1 MHRRKESRKWL
12 SFCAV
17 LKKHSMI
24 HCRQSKKGEMTMERK
39 KPRQL
44 YLKLFWT
51 YTVIV
56 LCIVLALT
64 FYFLIVARKHV
75 LETNMEEM
83 ERMNQACIT
92 YIDETEG
99 IADYLYKDLYRS
111 KSKLEDLLQYLKL
124 EPDAYEEY
132 YLNRYAAT
140 SDLVYEG
147 IINFL
152 TEAFDAYPELEQVEL
167 VSYENFKVTQ
177 CLPDQ
182 IFYPGKD
189 GKGRLSK
196 LQSSSYEQNGKL
208 IYVKEIRRT
217 DTMENVGCMIFTFRG
232 EAEFQKIQ
240 KNSEITQTVI
250 CSEYEQPVFQNVQ
263 VKNWEKLLD
272 NSKYYQEKSVTDQYT
287 VYTFQSK
294 GEAEQMHPQ
303 SFFTIIGAGVLAVL
317 LGVLC
322 INYYVRRLTARVG
335 GILNAMNQVTTGN
348 LQVRLHVENSKDE
361 LDMIACNFNDMCEK
375 LELYIQKSYLAEI
388 EQKNAQ
394 LQALQSQINPHFL
407 YNTLEAIRMK
417 AICNGDREVGKM
429 LYSMVGLFRSQLK
442 EADVITL
449 GQELDYCK
457 QYLELFMYRYPGIF
471 QYHIDCCPE
480 FLALPIIKFVL
491 QPIVENYFIHGIDRE
506 REDNEVWIRAEKKE
520 EYLLL
525 YIEDNGY
532 GMEKG
537 EIQQKNQELREN
549 LSNQDEKKS
558 IGITN
563 VNRRIKAV
571 YGEECGISMEQGE
584 KRGLRVM
591 ITIKVGEIQ

>member
-1 MHRRKESRKWL
+1 
-12 SFCAV
+12 
-17 LKKHSMI
+17 
-24 HCRQSKKGEMTMERK
+24 MERK

-64 FYFLIVARKHV
+64 IYFISVSRKHM
-75 LETNMEEM
+75 LEANIEEM

-99 IADYLYKDLYRS
+99 IADYIYKDLYRS
-111 KSKLEDLLQYLKL
+111 KSKLEDLMQYLKL

-167 VSYENFKVTQ
+167 ISYENFQMTQ

-182 IFYPGKD
+182 IFYPGRD
-189 GKGRLSK
+189 GKTRLTK
-196 LQSSSYEQNGKL
+196 LQSSSYKQEGKL
-208 IYVKEIRRT
+208 IYVKEIRST
-217 DTMENVGCMIFTFRG
+217 DTMENVGCMIFTFKG
-232 EAEFQKIQ
+232 EAEFAKIQ
-240 KNSEITQTVI
+240 KDSDIIQTVI
-250 CSEYEQPVFQNVQ
+250 CSEYDQPVFQDVC
-263 VKNWEKLLD
+263 VENWGTLL
-272 NSKYYQEKSVTDQYT
+272 NQEKYYQEKSMTDQYT
-287 VYTFQSK
+287 VYSFQSK
-294 GEAEQMHPQ
+294 DEAERIEIR
-303 SFFTIIGAGVLAVL
+303 SFLTIAGAGVVAVI
-317 LGVLC
+317 LGILC
-322 INYYVRRLTARVG
+322 IGYYVRRLTTRVG
-335 GILNAMNQVTTGN
+335 SILNAMNEVTTGD
-348 LQVRLHVENSKDE
+348 LQVRLPVNNSKDE

-394 LQALQSQINPHFL
+394 MQALQSQINPHFL

-471 QYHIDCCPE
+471 QYHVECCPE
-480 FLALPIIKFVL
+480 LLSLPIIKFVL
-491 QPIVENYFIHGIDRE
+491 QPIAENYFIHGIDRE
-506 REDNEVWIRAEKKE
+506 RQDNEVWVRAEKQGE
-520 EYLLL
+520 NLFL
-525 YIEDNGY
+525 YVEDNGY
-532 GMEKG
+532 GMEEQ
-537 EIQQKNQELREN
+537 EIEKKNRELREN
-549 LSNQDEKKS
+549 LSDRGEKKS

-571 YGEECGISMEQGE
+571 YGDACGISIESGNP
-584 KRGLRVM
+584 KGLRVT
-591 ITIKVGEIQ
+591 ITIKVEETL

>member
-1 MHRRKESRKWL
+1 
-12 SFCAV
+12 
-17 LKKHSMI
+17 
-24 HCRQSKKGEMTMERK
+24 MERK

>member
-1 MHRRKESRKWL
+1 
-12 SFCAV
+12 
-17 LKKHSMI
+17 
-24 HCRQSKKGEMTMERK
+24 MERK

-64 FYFLIVARKHV
+64 IYFISVSRKHM
-75 LETNMEEM
+75 LEANIEEM

-92 YIDETEG
+92 YIDETEE
-99 IADYLYKDLYRS
+99 IADYIYKDLYRS
-111 KSKLEDLLQYLKL
+111 KSKLEDLMQYLKL

-167 VSYENFKVTQ
+167 ISYENFQMTQ
-177 CLPDQ
+177 CLTDQ
-182 IFYPGKD
+182 IFYPGRD
-189 GKGRLSK
+189 GKTRLAK
-196 LQSSSYEQNGKL
+196 LQSSSYKQEGKL
-208 IYVKEIRRT
+208 IYVKEIRST
-217 DTMENVGCMIFTFRG
+217 DTMENVGCMIFTFKG
-232 EAEFQKIQ
+232 EAEFAKIQ
-240 KNSEITQTVI
+240 KDSDIIQTVI
-250 CSEYEQPVFQNVQ
+250 CSEYDQPVFQDVC
-263 VKNWEKLLD
+263 VENWGTLL
-272 NSKYYQEKSVTDQYT
+272 NQEKYYQEKSMTDQYT
-287 VYTFQSK
+287 VYSFQSK
-294 GEAEQMHPQ
+294 DEAERIEIR
-303 SFFTIIGAGVLAVL
+303 SFLTIAGAGVVAVI
-317 LGVLC
+317 LGILC
-322 INYYVRRLTARVG
+322 IGYYVRRLTTRVG
-335 GILNAMNQVTTGN
+335 SILNAMNEVTTGD
-348 LQVRLHVENSKDE
+348 LQVRLPVNNSKDE

-394 LQALQSQINPHFL
+394 MQALQSQINPHFL

-471 QYHIDCCPE
+471 QYHVECCPE
-480 FLALPIIKFVL
+480 LLSLPIIKFVL
-491 QPIVENYFIHGIDRE
+491 QPIAENYFIHGIDRE
-506 REDNEVWIRAEKKE
+506 RQDNEVWVRAEKQGE
-520 EYLLL
+520 NLFL
-525 YIEDNGY
+525 YVEDNGY
-532 GMEKG
+532 GMEEQ
-537 EIQQKNQELREN
+537 EIEKKNRELREN
-549 LSNQDEKKS
+549 LSDRGEKKS

-571 YGEECGISMEQGE
+571 YGDACGISIESGNP
-584 KRGLRVM
+584 KGLRVT
-591 ITIKVGEIQ
+591 ITIKVEETL

>member
-1 MHRRKESRKWL
+1 
-12 SFCAV
+12 
-17 LKKHSMI
+17 
-24 HCRQSKKGEMTMERK
+24 MERK

-64 FYFLIVARKHV
+64 IYFISVSRKHM
-75 LETNMEEM
+75 LEANIEEM

-99 IADYLYKDLYRS
+99 IADYIYKDLYRS
-111 KSKLEDLLQYLKL
+111 KSKLEDLMQYLKL

-167 VSYENFKVTQ
+167 ISYENFQMTQ

-182 IFYPGKD
+182 IFYPGRD
-189 GKGRLSK
+189 GKTRLAK
-196 LQSSSYEQNGKL
+196 LQISSYKQEGKL
-208 IYVKEIRRT
+208 IYVKEIRST
-217 DTMENVGCMIFTFRG
+217 DTMENVGCMIFTFKG
-232 EAEFQKIQ
+232 EEEFAKIQ
-240 KNSEITQTVI
+240 EDSDIIQTVI
-250 CSEYEQPVFQNVQ
+250 CSEYDQPVFQDVC
-263 VKNWEKLLD
+263 VENWGTLL
-272 NSKYYQEKSVTDQYT
+272 NQEKYYQEKSMTDQYT
-287 VYTFQSK
+287 VYSFQSK
-294 GEAEQMHPQ
+294 DEAERIEIR
-303 SFFTIIGAGVLAVL
+303 SFLTIAGAGVVAVI
-317 LGVLC
+317 LGILC
-322 INYYVRRLTARVG
+322 IGYYVRRLTTRVG
-335 GILNAMNQVTTGN
+335 SILNAMNEVTTGD
-348 LQVRLHVENSKDE
+348 LQVRLPVNNSKDE

-394 LQALQSQINPHFL
+394 MQALQSQINPHFL

-471 QYHIDCCPE
+471 QYHVECCPE
-480 FLALPIIKFVL
+480 LLSLPIIKFVL
-491 QPIVENYFIHGIDRE
+491 QPIAENYFIHGIDRE
-506 REDNEVWIRAEKKE
+506 RQDNEVWVRAEKQGE
-520 EYLLL
+520 NLFL
-525 YIEDNGY
+525 YVEDNGY
-532 GMEKG
+532 GMEEQ
-537 EIQQKNQELREN
+537 EIEKKNRELREN
-549 LSNQDEKKS
+549 LPDRGEKKS

-571 YGEECGISMEQGE
+571 YGDAYGISIESGNP
-584 KRGLRVM
+584 KGLRVT
-591 ITIKVGEIQ
+591 ITIKVEETL

>member
-1 MHRRKESRKWL
+1 
-12 SFCAV
+12 
-17 LKKHSMI
+17 
-24 HCRQSKKGEMTMERK
+24 MERK

-64 FYFLIVARKHV
+64 IYFISVSRKHM
-75 LETNMEEM
+75 LEANIEEM

-99 IADYLYKDLYRS
+99 IADYIYKDLYRS
-111 KSKLEDLLQYLKL
+111 KSKLEDLMQYLKL
-124 EPDAYEEY
+124 EPDADEEY

-167 VSYENFKVTQ
+167 ISYENFQMTQ

-182 IFYPGKD
+182 IFYPGRD
-189 GKGRLSK
+189 GKTRLAK
-196 LQSSSYEQNGKL
+196 LQSSSYKQEGKL
-208 IYVKEIRRT
+208 IYVKEIRST
-217 DTMENVGCMIFTFRG
+217 DTMENVGCMIFTFKG
-232 EAEFQKIQ
+232 EEEFAKIQ
-240 KNSEITQTVI
+240 EDSDIIQTVI
-250 CSEYEQPVFQNVQ
+250 CSEYDQPVFQDVC
-263 VKNWEKLLD
+263 VENWGTLL
-272 NSKYYQEKSVTDQYT
+272 NQEKYYQEKSMTDQYT
-287 VYTFQSK
+287 VYSFQSK
-294 GEAEQMHPQ
+294 DEAERIEIR
-303 SFFTIIGAGVLAVL
+303 SFLTIAGAGVVAVI
-317 LGVLC
+317 LGILC
-322 INYYVRRLTARVG
+322 IGYYVRRLTTRVG
-335 GILNAMNQVTTGN
+335 SILNAMNEVTTGD
-348 LQVRLHVENSKDE
+348 LQVRLPVNNSKDE

-394 LQALQSQINPHFL
+394 MQALQSQINPHFL

-471 QYHIDCCPE
+471 QYHVECCPE
-480 FLALPIIKFVL
+480 LLSLPIIKFVL

-506 REDNEVWIRAEKKE
+506 RQDNEVWVRAEKQGE
-520 EYLLL
+520 NLFL
-525 YIEDNGY
+525 YVEDNGY
-532 GMEKG
+532 GMEEQ
-537 EIQQKNQELREN
+537 EIEKKNRELREN
-549 LSNQDEKKS
+549 LPDRGEKKS

-571 YGEECGISMEQGE
+571 YGDAYGISIESGNP
-584 KRGLRVM
+584 KGLRVT
-591 ITIKVGEIQ
+591 ITIKVEETL

>member
-1 MHRRKESRKWL
+1 
-12 SFCAV
+12 
-17 LKKHSMI
+17 
-24 HCRQSKKGEMTMERK
+24 MERK

-64 FYFLIVARKHV
+64 IYFISVSRKHM
-75 LETNMEEM
+75 LEANIEEM

-99 IADYLYKDLYRS
+99 IADYIYKDLYRS
-111 KSKLEDLLQYLKL
+111 KSKLEDLMQYLKL

-167 VSYENFKVTQ
+167 ISYENFQMTQ

-182 IFYPGKD
+182 IFYPGRD
-189 GKGRLSK
+189 GKTRLAK
-196 LQSSSYEQNGKL
+196 LQSSSYKQEGKL
-208 IYVKEIRRT
+208 IYVKEIRST
-217 DTMENVGCMIFTFRG
+217 DTMENVGCMIFTFKG
-232 EAEFQKIQ
+232 EEEFAKIQ
-240 KNSEITQTVI
+240 EDSDIIQTVI
-250 CSEYEQPVFQNVQ
+250 CSEYDQPVFQDVC
-263 VKNWEKLLD
+263 VENWGTLL
-272 NSKYYQEKSVTDQYT
+272 NQEKYYQEKSMTDQYT
-287 VYTFQSK
+287 VYSFQSK
-294 GEAEQMHPQ
+294 DEAERIEIR
-303 SFFTIIGAGVLAVL
+303 SFLTIAGAGVVAVI
-317 LGVLC
+317 LGILC
-322 INYYVRRLTARVG
+322 IGYYVRRLTTRVG
-335 GILNAMNQVTTGN
+335 SILNAMNEVTTGD
-348 LQVRLHVENSKDE
+348 LQVRLPVNNSKDE

-394 LQALQSQINPHFL
+394 MQALQSQINPHFL

-471 QYHIDCCPE
+471 QYHVECCPE
-480 FLALPIIKFVL
+480 LLSLPIIKFVL
-491 QPIVENYFIHGIDRE
+491 QPIAENYFIHGIDRE
-506 REDNEVWIRAEKKE
+506 RQGNEVWVRAEKQGE
-520 EYLLL
+520 NLFL
-525 YIEDNGY
+525 YVEDNGY
-532 GMEKG
+532 GMEEQ
-537 EIQQKNQELREN
+537 EIEKKNRELREN
-549 LSNQDEKKS
+549 LPDRGEKKS

-571 YGEECGISMEQGE
+571 YGDAYGISIESGNP
-584 KRGLRVM
+584 KGLRVT
-591 ITIKVGEIQ
+591 ITIKVEETL

>member
-1 MHRRKESRKWL
+1 
-12 SFCAV
+12 
-17 LKKHSMI
+17 
-24 HCRQSKKGEMTMERK
+24 MERK
-39 KPRQL
+39 KPKQL

-56 LCIVLALT
+56 LGIVLALT

-83 ERMNQACIT
+83 ERINQACIT

-140 SDLVYEG
+140 SDFVYEG

-167 VSYENFKVTQ
+167 VSYENFKLTQ

-189 GKGRLSK
+189 GKSRLSK

-250 CSEYEQPVFQNVQ
+250 CSEYDQPVFQNVR
-263 VKNWEKLLD
+263 VENWGLLLEKG
-272 NSKYYQEKSVTDQYT
+272 KYYQEKSVTDQYT
-287 VYTFQSK
+287 VYTFQNK
-294 GEAEQMHPQ
+294 EEAEQMRPQ
-303 SFFTIIGAGVLAVL
+303 SLFTIIGAGVLAVF

-322 INYYVRRLTARVG
+322 IDYYVRRLTTRVG

-348 LQVRLHVENSKDE
+348 LQVRIQVENSKDE

-471 QYHIDCCPE
+471 QYHMECCPE
-480 FLALPIIKFVL
+480 LLSLPIIKFVL

-506 REDNEVWIRAEKKE
+506 RKDNEVWIRAEKKE
-520 EYLLL
+520 EYLFL

-532 GMEKG
+532 GMGKE
-537 EIQQKNQELREN
+537 EIQQKNRELKEN
-549 LSNQDEKKS
+549 LPDQGEKKS

-571 YGEECGISMEQGE
+571 YGEPCGISMEKRE
-584 KRGLRVM
+584 KRGLQVI

>member
-1 MHRRKESRKWL
+1 
-12 SFCAV
+12 
-17 LKKHSMI
+17 
-24 HCRQSKKGEMTMERK
+24 MERK

-64 FYFLIVARKHV
+64 IYFISVSRKHM
-75 LETNMEEM
+75 LEANIEEM

-99 IADYLYKDLYRS
+99 IADYIYKDLYRS
-111 KSKLEDLLQYLKL
+111 KSKLEDLMQYLKL

-167 VSYENFKVTQ
+167 ISYENFQMTR
-177 CLPDQ
+177 CLPGQ
-182 IFYPGKD
+182 IFYPGRD
-189 GKGRLSK
+189 GKTRLAK
-196 LQSSSYEQNGKL
+196 LQISSYKQEGKL
-208 IYVKEIRRT
+208 IYVKEIRST
-217 DTMENVGCMIFTFRG
+217 DTMENVGCMIFTFKG
-232 EAEFQKIQ
+232 EEEFAKIQ
-240 KNSEITQTVI
+240 EDSDIIQTVI
-250 CSEYEQPVFQNVQ
+250 CSEYDQPVFQDVC
-263 VKNWEKLLD
+263 VENWGTLL
-272 NSKYYQEKSVTDQYT
+272 NQEKYYQEKSMTDQYT
-287 VYTFQSK
+287 VYSFQSK
-294 GEAEQMHPQ
+294 DEAERIEIR
-303 SFFTIIGAGVLAVL
+303 SFLTIAGAGVVAVI
-317 LGVLC
+317 LGILC
-322 INYYVRRLTARVG
+322 IGYYVRRLTTRVG
-335 GILNAMNQVTTGN
+335 SILNAMNEVTTGD
-348 LQVRLHVENSKDE
+348 LQVRLPVNNSKDE

-394 LQALQSQINPHFL
+394 MQALQSQINPHFL

-471 QYHIDCCPE
+471 QYHVECCPE
-480 FLALPIIKFVL
+480 LLSLPIIKFVL
-491 QPIVENYFIHGIDRE
+491 QPIAENYFIHGIDRE
-506 REDNEVWIRAEKKE
+506 RQDNEVWVRAEKQGE
-520 EYLLL
+520 NLFL
-525 YIEDNGY
+525 YVEDNGY
-532 GMEKG
+532 GMEEQ
-537 EIQQKNQELREN
+537 EIEKKNRELREN
-549 LSNQDEKKS
+549 LPDRGEKKS

-571 YGEECGISMEQGE
+571 YGDACGISIESGNP
-584 KRGLRVM
+584 KGLRVT
-591 ITIKVGEIQ
+591 ITIKVEETL

>member
-1 MHRRKESRKWL
+1 
-12 SFCAV
+12 
-17 LKKHSMI
+17 
-24 HCRQSKKGEMTMERK
+24 MERK

-64 FYFLIVARKHV
+64 IYFISVSRKHM
-75 LETNMEEM
+75 LEANIEEM

-99 IADYLYKDLYRS
+99 IADYIYKDLYRS
-111 KSKLEDLLQYLKL
+111 KSKLEDLMQYLKL

-167 VSYENFKVTQ
+167 ISYANFQMTQ

-182 IFYPGKD
+182 IFYPGRD
-189 GKGRLSK
+189 GKTRLAK
-196 LQSSSYEQNGKL
+196 LQISSYKQEGKL
-208 IYVKEIRRT
+208 IYVKEIRST
-217 DTMENVGCMIFTFRG
+217 DTMENVGCMIFTFKG
-232 EAEFQKIQ
+232 EEEFAKIQ
-240 KNSEITQTVI
+240 EDSDIIQTVI
-250 CSEYEQPVFQNVQ
+250 CSEYDQPVFQDVC
-263 VKNWEKLLD
+263 VENWGTLL
-272 NSKYYQEKSVTDQYT
+272 NQEKYYQEKSMTDQYT
-287 VYTFQSK
+287 VYSFQSK
-294 GEAEQMHPQ
+294 DEAERIEIR
-303 SFFTIIGAGVLAVL
+303 SFLTIAGAGVVAVI
-317 LGVLC
+317 LGILC
-322 INYYVRRLTARVG
+322 IGYYVRRLTTRVG
-335 GILNAMNQVTTGN
+335 SILNAMNEVTTGD
-348 LQVRLHVENSKDE
+348 LQVRLPVNNSKDE

-394 LQALQSQINPHFL
+394 MQALQSQINPHFL

-471 QYHIDCCPE
+471 QYHVECCPE
-480 FLALPIIKFVL
+480 LLSLPIIKFVL
-491 QPIVENYFIHGIDRE
+491 QPIAENYFIHGIDRE
-506 REDNEVWIRAEKKE
+506 RQDNEVWVRAEKQGE
-520 EYLLL
+520 NLFL
-525 YIEDNGY
+525 YVEDNGY
-532 GMEKG
+532 GMEEQ
-537 EIQQKNQELREN
+537 EIEKKNRELREN
-549 LSNQDEKKS
+549 LPDRGEKKS

-571 YGEECGISMEQGE
+571 YGDACGISIESGNP
-584 KRGLRVM
+584 KGLRVT
-591 ITIKVGEIQ
+591 ITIKVEETL

>member
-1 MHRRKESRKWL
+1 
-12 SFCAV
+12 
-17 LKKHSMI
+17 
-24 HCRQSKKGEMTMERK
+24 MERK

-64 FYFLIVARKHV
+64 IYFISVSRKHM
-75 LETNMEEM
+75 LEANIEEM

-99 IADYLYKDLYRS
+99 IADYIYKDLYRS
-111 KSKLEDLLQYLKL
+111 KSKLEDLMQYLKL

-167 VSYENFKVTQ
+167 ISYANFQMTQ

-182 IFYPGKD
+182 IFYPGRD
-189 GKGRLSK
+189 GKTRLAK
-196 LQSSSYEQNGKL
+196 LQSSSYKQEGKL
-208 IYVKEIRRT
+208 IYVKEIRST
-217 DTMENVGCMIFTFRG
+217 DTMENVGCMIFTFKG
-232 EAEFQKIQ
+232 EEEFAKIQ
-240 KNSEITQTVI
+240 EDSDIIQTVI
-250 CSEYEQPVFQNVQ
+250 CSEYDQPVFQDVC
-263 VKNWEKLLD
+263 VENWGTLL
-272 NSKYYQEKSVTDQYT
+272 NQEKYYQEKSMTDQYT
-287 VYTFQSK
+287 VYSFQSK
-294 GEAEQMHPQ
+294 DEAERIEIR
-303 SFFTIIGAGVLAVL
+303 SFLTIAGAGVVAVI
-317 LGVLC
+317 LGILC
-322 INYYVRRLTARVG
+322 IGYYVRRLTTRVG
-335 GILNAMNQVTTGN
+335 SILNAMNEVTTGD
-348 LQVRLHVENSKDE
+348 LQVRLPVNNSKDE

-375 LELYIQKSYLAEI
+375 LELYIQKSYLAES

-394 LQALQSQINPHFL
+394 MQALQSQINPHFL

-471 QYHIDCCPE
+471 QYHVECCPE
-480 FLALPIIKFVL
+480 LLSLPIIKFVL
-491 QPIVENYFIHGIDRE
+491 QPIAENYFIHGIDRE
-506 REDNEVWIRAEKKE
+506 RQDNEVWVRAEKQGE
-520 EYLLL
+520 NLFL
-525 YIEDNGY
+525 YVEDNGY
-532 GMEKG
+532 GMEEQ
-537 EIQQKNQELREN
+537 EIEKKNRELREN
-549 LSNQDEKKS
+549 LSDRGEKKS

-571 YGEECGISMEQGE
+571 YGDACGISIESGNP
-584 KRGLRVM
+584 KGLRVT
-591 ITIKVGEIQ
+591 ITIKVEETL

>member
-1 MHRRKESRKWL
+1 
-12 SFCAV
+12 
-17 LKKHSMI
+17 
-24 HCRQSKKGEMTMERK
+24 MERK

-44 YLKLFWT
+44 YLKLFWI

-64 FYFLIVARKHV
+64 IYFISVSRKHM
-75 LETNMEEM
+75 LEANIEEM

-92 YIDETEG
+92 YIDETEE
-99 IADYLYKDLYRS
+99 IADYIYKDLYRS
-111 KSKLEDLLQYLKL
+111 KSKLEDLMQYLKL

-167 VSYENFKVTQ
+167 ISYENFQMTQ

-182 IFYPGKD
+182 IFYPGRD
-189 GKGRLSK
+189 GKTRLAK
-196 LQSSSYEQNGKL
+196 LQSSSYKQEGKL
-208 IYVKEIRRT
+208 IYVKEIRST
-217 DTMENVGCMIFTFRG
+217 DTMENVGCMIFTFKG
-232 EAEFQKIQ
+232 EAEFAKIQ
-240 KNSEITQTVI
+240 KDSDIIQTVI
-250 CSEYEQPVFQNVQ
+250 CSEYDQPVFQDVC
-263 VKNWEKLLD
+263 VENWGTLL
-272 NSKYYQEKSVTDQYT
+272 NQEKYYQEKSMTDQYT
-287 VYTFQSK
+287 VYSFQSK
-294 GEAEQMHPQ
+294 DEAERIEIR
-303 SFFTIIGAGVLAVL
+303 SFLTIAGAGVVAVI
-317 LGVLC
+317 LGILC
-322 INYYVRRLTARVG
+322 IGYYVRRLTTRVG
-335 GILNAMNQVTTGN
+335 SILNAMNEVTTGD
-348 LQVRLHVENSKDE
+348 LQVRLPVNNSKDE

-394 LQALQSQINPHFL
+394 MQALQSQINPHFL

-471 QYHIDCCPE
+471 QYHVECCPE
-480 FLALPIIKFVL
+480 LLSLPIIKFVL
-491 QPIVENYFIHGIDRE
+491 QPIAENYFIHGIDRE
-506 REDNEVWIRAEKKE
+506 RQDNEVWVRAEKQGE
-520 EYLLL
+520 NLFL
-525 YIEDNGY
+525 YVEDNGY
-532 GMEKG
+532 GMEEQ
-537 EIQQKNQELREN
+537 EIEKKNRELREN
-549 LSNQDEKKS
+549 LSDRGEKKS

-571 YGEECGISMEQGE
+571 YGDACGISIESGNP
-584 KRGLRVM
+584 KGLRVT
-591 ITIKVGEIQ
+591 ITIKVEETL

>member
-1 MHRRKESRKWL
+1 
-12 SFCAV
+12 
-17 LKKHSMI
+17 
-24 HCRQSKKGEMTMERK
+24 MERK

-64 FYFLIVARKHV
+64 IYFISVSRKHM
-75 LETNMEEM
+75 LEANIEEM

-99 IADYLYKDLYRS
+99 IADYIYKDLYRS
-111 KSKLEDLLQYLKL
+111 KSKLEDLMQYLKL

-167 VSYENFKVTQ
+167 ISYENFQMTR

-182 IFYPGKD
+182 IFYPGRD
-189 GKGRLSK
+189 GKTRLAK
-196 LQSSSYEQNGKL
+196 LQISSYKQEGKL
-208 IYVKEIRRT
+208 IYVKEIRST
-217 DTMENVGCMIFTFRG
+217 DTMENVGCMIFTFKG
-232 EAEFQKIQ
+232 EEEFAKIQ
-240 KNSEITQTVI
+240 EDSDIIQTVI
-250 CSEYEQPVFQNVQ
+250 CSEYDQPVFQDVC
-263 VKNWEKLLD
+263 VENWGTLL
-272 NSKYYQEKSVTDQYT
+272 NQEKYYQEKSMTDQYT
-287 VYTFQSK
+287 VYSFQSK
-294 GEAEQMHPQ
+294 DEAERIEIR
-303 SFFTIIGAGVLAVL
+303 SFLTIAGAGVVAVI
-317 LGVLC
+317 LGILC
-322 INYYVRRLTARVG
+322 IGYYVRRLTTRVG
-335 GILNAMNQVTTGN
+335 SILNAMNEVTTGD
-348 LQVRLHVENSKDE
+348 LQVRLPVNNSKDE

-394 LQALQSQINPHFL
+394 MQALQSQINPHFL

-471 QYHIDCCPE
+471 QYHVECCLE
-480 FLALPIIKFVL
+480 LLSLPIIKFVL
-491 QPIVENYFIHGIDRE
+491 QPIAENYFIHGIDRE
-506 REDNEVWIRAEKKE
+506 RQDNEVWVRAEKQGE
-520 EYLLL
+520 NLFL
-525 YIEDNGY
+525 YVEDNGY
-532 GMEKG
+532 GMEEQ
-537 EIQQKNQELREN
+537 EIEKKNRELREN
-549 LSNQDEKKS
+549 LPDRGEKKS

-571 YGEECGISMEQGE
+571 YGDACGISIESGNP
-584 KRGLRVM
+584 KGLRVT
-591 ITIKVGEIQ
+591 ITIKVEETL

>member
-1 MHRRKESRKWL
+1 
-12 SFCAV
+12 
-17 LKKHSMI
+17 
-24 HCRQSKKGEMTMERK
+24 MERK

-64 FYFLIVARKHV
+64 IYFISVSRKHV
-75 LETNMEEM
+75 LEANIEEM

-99 IADYLYKDLYRS
+99 IADYIYKDLYRS

-132 YLNRYAAT
+132 CLNRYAAT

-167 VSYENFKVTQ
+167 ISYENFQMTQ

-182 IFYPGKD
+182 IFYPGRD
-189 GKGRLSK
+189 GKTRLAK
-196 LQSSSYEQNGKL
+196 LQSSSYKQEGKL
-208 IYVKEIRRT
+208 IYVKEIRST
-217 DTMENVGCMIFTFRG
+217 DTMENVGCMIFTFKG
-232 EAEFQKIQ
+232 EAEFAKIQ
-240 KNSEITQTVI
+240 KDSDIIQTVI
-250 CSEYEQPVFQNVQ
+250 CSEYDQPVFQDVC
-263 VKNWEKLLD
+263 VENWGTLL
-272 NSKYYQEKSVTDQYT
+272 NQEKYYQEKSMTDQYT
-287 VYTFQSK
+287 VYSFQSK
-294 GEAEQMHPQ
+294 DEAERIELR
-303 SFFTIIGAGVLAVL
+303 SFLTIAGAGVVAVI
-317 LGVLC
+317 LGILC
-322 INYYVRRLTARVG
+322 IGYYVRRLTTRVG
-335 GILNAMNQVTTGN
+335 SILDAMNEVTTGD
-348 LQVRLHVENSKDE
+348 LQVRLPVNNSKDE

-394 LQALQSQINPHFL
+394 MQALQSQINPHFL

-471 QYHIDCCPE
+471 QYHVECCPE
-480 FLALPIIKFVL
+480 LLSLPIIKFVL
-491 QPIVENYFIHGIDRE
+491 QPIAENYFIHGIDRE
-506 REDNEVWIRAEKKE
+506 RQDNEVWVRAEKQGE
-520 EYLLL
+520 NLFL
-525 YIEDNGY
+525 YVEDNGY
-532 GMEKG
+532 GMEEQ
-537 EIQQKNQELREN
+537 EIEKKNRELREN
-549 LSNQDEKKS
+549 LSDRGEKKS

-571 YGEECGISMEQGE
+571 YGDACGISIESGNP
-584 KRGLRVM
+584 KGLRVT
-591 ITIKVGEIQ
+591 ITIKVEETL

>member
-1 MHRRKESRKWL
+1 
-12 SFCAV
+12 
-17 LKKHSMI
+17 
-24 HCRQSKKGEMTMERK
+24 MERK

-64 FYFLIVARKHV
+64 FYFLIVARKHM

-92 YIDETEG
+92 YINETEE

-132 YLNRYAAT
+132 CLNRYAAT
-140 SDLVYEG
+140 NDFVYEG

-167 VSYENFKVTQ
+167 VSYENFNVTQ

-182 IFYPGKD
+182 IFYPGQD
-189 GKGRLSK
+189 GKSRLSK

-217 DTMENVGCMIFTFRG
+217 DTMENVGCIIFTFRG

-250 CSEYEQPVFQNVQ
+250 CSEYDQPVFQKVQ
-263 VKNWEKLLD
+263 VENWGLLLEK
-272 NSKYYQEKSVTDQYT
+272 SKYYQEKSATDQYT

-294 GEAEQMHPQ
+294 EEAEQMHPK
-303 SFFTIIGAGVLAVL
+303 SFFTILGAGVLAIL

-322 INYYVRRLTARVG
+322 INFYVRRLTARVG

-348 LQVRLHVENSKDE
+348 LQVRLQVENSKDE
-361 LDMIACNFNDMCEK
+361 LDMISCNFNDMCEK

-471 QYHIDCCPE
+471 QYHMECCPE
-480 FLALPIIKFVL
+480 FLSLPIIKFVL
-491 QPIVENYFIHGIDRE
+491 QPIAENYFIHGIDRE
-506 REDNEVWIRAEKKE
+506 RKDNEIWVRAEKKE
-520 EYLLL
+520 DHLFL

-532 GMEKG
+532 GMSQE
-537 EIQQKNQELREN
+537 EIQKKNRELREN
-549 LSNQDEKKS
+549 LPDQGEKQS

-571 YGEECGISMEQGE
+571 YGEQCGISMEPGE
-584 KRGLRVM
+584 KSGLRVI

>member
-1 MHRRKESRKWL
+1 
-12 SFCAV
+12 
-17 LKKHSMI
+17 
-24 HCRQSKKGEMTMERK
+24 MERK

-64 FYFLIVARKHV
+64 IYFISVSRKHM
-75 LETNMEEM
+75 LEANIEEM

-99 IADYLYKDLYRS
+99 IADYIYKDLYRS
-111 KSKLEDLLQYLKL
+111 KSKLEDLMQYLKL

-167 VSYENFKVTQ
+167 ISYENFQMTQ

-182 IFYPGKD
+182 IFYPGRD
-189 GKGRLSK
+189 GKTRLAK
-196 LQSSSYEQNGKL
+196 LQISSYKQEGKL
-208 IYVKEIRRT
+208 IYVKEIRST
-217 DTMENVGCMIFTFRG
+217 DTMENVGCMIFTFKG
-232 EAEFQKIQ
+232 EEEFAKIQ
-240 KNSEITQTVI
+240 EDSDIIQTVI
-250 CSEYEQPVFQNVQ
+250 CSEYDQPVFQDVC
-263 VKNWEKLLD
+263 VENWGTLL
-272 NSKYYQEKSVTDQYT
+272 NQEKYYQEKSMTDQYT
-287 VYTFQSK
+287 VYSFQSK
-294 GEAEQMHPQ
+294 DEAERIEIR
-303 SFFTIIGAGVLAVL
+303 SFLTIAGAGVVAVI
-317 LGVLC
+317 LGILC
-322 INYYVRRLTARVG
+322 IGYYVRRLTTRVG
-335 GILNAMNQVTTGN
+335 SILNAMNEVTTGD
-348 LQVRLHVENSKDE
+348 LQVRLPVNNSKDE

-394 LQALQSQINPHFL
+394 MQALQSQINPHFL

-471 QYHIDCCPE
+471 QYHVECCPE
-480 FLALPIIKFVL
+480 LLSLPIIKFVL

-506 REDNEVWIRAEKKE
+506 RQDNEVWVRAEKQGE
-520 EYLLL
+520 NLFL
-525 YIEDNGY
+525 YVEDNGY
-532 GMEKG
+532 GMEEQ
-537 EIQQKNQELREN
+537 EIEKKNRELREN
-549 LSNQDEKKS
+549 LPDRGEKKS

-571 YGEECGISMEQGE
+571 YGDAYGISIESGNP
-584 KRGLRVM
+584 KGLRVT
-591 ITIKVGEIQ
+591 ITIKVEETL

>member
-1 MHRRKESRKWL
+1 
-12 SFCAV
+12 
-17 LKKHSMI
+17 
-24 HCRQSKKGEMTMERK
+24 MERK

-64 FYFLIVARKHV
+64 IYFISVSRKHM
-75 LETNMEEM
+75 LEANIEEM

-99 IADYLYKDLYRS
+99 IADYIYKDLYRS
-111 KSKLEDLLQYLKL
+111 KSKLEDLMQYLKL

-167 VSYENFKVTQ
+167 ISYENFQMTQ

-182 IFYPGKD
+182 IFYPGRD
-189 GKGRLSK
+189 GKTRLAK
-196 LQSSSYEQNGKL
+196 LQISSYKQEGKL
-208 IYVKEIRRT
+208 IYVKEIRST
-217 DTMENVGCMIFTFRG
+217 DTMENVGCMIFTFKG
-232 EAEFQKIQ
+232 EEEFAKIQ
-240 KNSEITQTVI
+240 EDSDIIQTVI
-250 CSEYEQPVFQNVQ
+250 CSEYDQPVFQDVC
-263 VKNWEKLLD
+263 VENWGTLL
-272 NSKYYQEKSVTDQYT
+272 NQEKYYQEKSMTDQYT
-287 VYTFQSK
+287 VYSFQSK
-294 GEAEQMHPQ
+294 DEAERIEIR
-303 SFFTIIGAGVLAVL
+303 SFLTIAGAGVVAVI
-317 LGVLC
+317 LGILC
-322 INYYVRRLTARVG
+322 IGYYVRRLTTRVG
-335 GILNAMNQVTTGN
+335 SILNAMNEVTTGD
-348 LQVRLHVENSKDE
+348 LQVRLPVNNSKDE

-394 LQALQSQINPHFL
+394 MQALQSQINPHFL

-471 QYHIDCCPE
+471 QYHVECCPE
-480 FLALPIIKFVL
+480 LLSLPIIKFVL
-491 QPIVENYFIHGIDRE
+491 QPIAENYFIHGIDRE
-506 REDNEVWIRAEKKE
+506 RQDNEVWVRAEKQGE
-520 EYLLL
+520 NLFL
-525 YIEDNGY
+525 YVEDNGY
-532 GMEKG
+532 GMEEQ
-537 EIQQKNQELREN
+537 EIEKKNRELREN
-549 LSNQDEKKS
+549 LPDRGEKKS

-571 YGEECGISMEQGE
+571 YGDACGISIESGNP
-584 KRGLRVM
+584 KGLRVT
-591 ITIKVGEIQ
+591 ITIKVEETL

>member
-1 MHRRKESRKWL
+1 
-12 SFCAV
+12 
-17 LKKHSMI
+17 
-24 HCRQSKKGEMTMERK
+24 MERK

-64 FYFLIVARKHV
+64 IYFISVSRKHM
-75 LETNMEEM
+75 LEANIEEM

-99 IADYLYKDLYRS
+99 IADYIYKDLYRS
-111 KSKLEDLLQYLKL
+111 KSKLEDLMQYLKL

-167 VSYENFKVTQ
+167 ISYENFQMTQ

-182 IFYPGKD
+182 IFYPGRD
-189 GKGRLSK
+189 GKTRLAK
-196 LQSSSYEQNGKL
+196 LQISSYKQEGKL
-208 IYVKEIRRT
+208 IYVKEIRST
-217 DTMENVGCMIFTFRG
+217 DTMENVGCMIFTFKG
-232 EAEFQKIQ
+232 EEEFAKIQ
-240 KNSEITQTVI
+240 EDSDIIQTVI
-250 CSEYEQPVFQNVQ
+250 CSEYDQPVFQDVC
-263 VKNWEKLLD
+263 VENWGTLL
-272 NSKYYQEKSVTDQYT
+272 NQEKYYQEKSMTDQYT
-287 VYTFQSK
+287 VYSFQSK
-294 GEAEQMHPQ
+294 DEAERIEIR
-303 SFFTIIGAGVLAVL
+303 SFLTIAGAGVVAVI
-317 LGVLC
+317 LGILC
-322 INYYVRRLTARVG
+322 IGYYVRRLTTRVG
-335 GILNAMNQVTTGN
+335 SILNAMNEVTTGD
-348 LQVRLHVENSKDE
+348 LQVRLPVNNSKDE

-375 LELYIQKSYLAEI
+375 LELYIQKSYLTEI

-394 LQALQSQINPHFL
+394 MQALQSQINPHFL

-471 QYHIDCCPE
+471 QYHVECCPE
-480 FLALPIIKFVL
+480 LLSLPIIKFVL
-491 QPIVENYFIHGIDRE
+491 QPIAENYFIHGIDRE
-506 REDNEVWIRAEKKE
+506 RQDNEVWVRAEKQGE
-520 EYLLL
+520 NLFL
-525 YIEDNGY
+525 YVEDNGY
-532 GMEKG
+532 GMEEQ
-537 EIQQKNQELREN
+537 EIEKKNRELREN
-549 LSNQDEKKS
+549 LPDRGEKKS

-571 YGEECGISMEQGE
+571 YGDAYGISIESGNP
-584 KRGLRVM
+584 KGLRVT
-591 ITIKVGEIQ
+591 ITIKVEETL

>member
-1 MHRRKESRKWL
+1 
-12 SFCAV
+12 
-17 LKKHSMI
+17 
-24 HCRQSKKGEMTMERK
+24 MERK

-64 FYFLIVARKHV
+64 IYFISVSRKHM
-75 LETNMEEM
+75 LEANIEEM

-92 YIDETEG
+92 YIDEIEG
-99 IADYLYKDLYRS
+99 IADYIYKDLYRS
-111 KSKLEDLLQYLKL
+111 KSKLEDLMQYLKL

-167 VSYENFKVTQ
+167 ISYANFQMTQ

-182 IFYPGKD
+182 IFYPGRD
-189 GKGRLSK
+189 GKTRLAK
-196 LQSSSYEQNGKL
+196 LQSSSYKQEGKL
-208 IYVKEIRRT
+208 IYVKEIRST
-217 DTMENVGCMIFTFRG
+217 DTMENVGCMIFTFKG
-232 EAEFQKIQ
+232 EEEFAKIQ
-240 KNSEITQTVI
+240 EDSDIIQTVI
-250 CSEYEQPVFQNVQ
+250 CSEYDQPVFQDVC
-263 VKNWEKLLD
+263 VENWGTLL
-272 NSKYYQEKSVTDQYT
+272 NQEKYYQEKSMTDQYT
-287 VYTFQSK
+287 VYSFQSK
-294 GEAEQMHPQ
+294 DEAERIEIR
-303 SFFTIIGAGVLAVL
+303 SFLTIAGAGVVAVI
-317 LGVLC
+317 LGILC
-322 INYYVRRLTARVG
+322 IGYYVRRLTTRVG
-335 GILNAMNQVTTGN
+335 SILNAMNEVTTGD
-348 LQVRLHVENSKDE
+348 LQVRLPVNNSKDE

-394 LQALQSQINPHFL
+394 MQALQSQINPHFL

-471 QYHIDCCPE
+471 QYHVECCPE
-480 FLALPIIKFVL
+480 LLSLPIIKFVL
-491 QPIVENYFIHGIDRE
+491 QPIAENYFIHGIDRE
-506 REDNEVWIRAEKKE
+506 RQDNEVWVRAEKQGE
-520 EYLLL
+520 NLFL
-525 YIEDNGY
+525 YVEDNGY
-532 GMEKG
+532 GMEEQ
-537 EIQQKNQELREN
+537 EIEKKNRELREN
-549 LSNQDEKKS
+549 LSDRGEKKS

-571 YGEECGISMEQGE
+571 YGDACGISIESGNP
-584 KRGLRVM
+584 KGLRVT
-591 ITIKVGEIQ
+591 ITIKVEETL

>member
-1 MHRRKESRKWL
+1 
-12 SFCAV
+12 
-17 LKKHSMI
+17 
-24 HCRQSKKGEMTMERK
+24 MTMERK
-39 KPRQL
+39 KPKQL

-56 LCIVLALT
+56 LGIVLALT

-83 ERMNQACIT
+83 ERINQACIT

-140 SDLVYEG
+140 SDFVYEG

-167 VSYENFKVTQ
+167 VSYENFKLTQ

-189 GKGRLSK
+189 GKSRLSK

-250 CSEYEQPVFQNVQ
+250 CSEYDQPVFQNVR
-263 VKNWEKLLD
+263 VENWELLLEKG
-272 NSKYYQEKSVTDQYT
+272 KYYQEKSVTDQYT
-287 VYTFQSK
+287 VYTFQNK
-294 GEAEQMHPQ
+294 EEAEQMRPQ
-303 SFFTIIGAGVLAVL
+303 SLFTIIGAGVLAVF

-322 INYYVRRLTARVG
+322 IDYYVRRLTTRVG

-348 LQVRLHVENSKDE
+348 LQVRIQVENSKDE

-471 QYHIDCCPE
+471 QYHMECCPE
-480 FLALPIIKFVL
+480 LLSLPIIKFVL

-506 REDNEVWIRAEKKE
+506 RKDNEVWIRAEKKE
-520 EYLLL
+520 EYLFL

-532 GMEKG
+532 GMGKE
-537 EIQQKNQELREN
+537 EIQQKNRELKEN
-549 LSNQDEKKS
+549 LPDQGEKKS

-571 YGEECGISMEQGE
+571 YGEQCGISMEKRE
-584 KRGLRVM
+584 KRGLQVI

>member
-1 MHRRKESRKWL
+1 
-12 SFCAV
+12 
-17 LKKHSMI
+17 
-24 HCRQSKKGEMTMERK
+24 MERK
-39 KPRQL
+39 KPKQL

-56 LCIVLALT
+56 LGIVLALT

-83 ERMNQACIT
+83 ERINQACIT

-140 SDLVYEG
+140 SDFVYEG

-167 VSYENFKVTQ
+167 VSYENFKLTQ

-189 GKGRLSK
+189 GKSRLSK

-250 CSEYEQPVFQNVQ
+250 CSEYDQPVFQNVR
-263 VKNWEKLLD
+263 VENWELLLEKG
-272 NSKYYQEKSVTDQYT
+272 KYYQEKSVTDQYT
-287 VYTFQSK
+287 VYTFQNK
-294 GEAEQMHPQ
+294 EEAEQMRPQ
-303 SFFTIIGAGVLAVL
+303 SLFTIIGAGVLAVF

-322 INYYVRRLTARVG
+322 IDYYVRRLTTRVG

-348 LQVRLHVENSKDE
+348 LQVRIQVENSKDE

-471 QYHIDCCPE
+471 QYHMECCPE
-480 FLALPIIKFVL
+480 LLSLPIIKFVL

-506 REDNEVWIRAEKKE
+506 RKDNEVWIRAEKKE
-520 EYLLL
+520 EYLFL

-532 GMEKG
+532 GMGKE
-537 EIQQKNQELREN
+537 EIQQKNRELKEN
-549 LSNQDEKKS
+549 LPDQGEKKS

-571 YGEECGISMEQGE
+571 YGEQCGISMEKRE
-584 KRGLRVM
+584 KRGLQVI